1 MYPKKIP
8 VTCKK
13 KQNGILYLSVNCHL
27 DGKLYYARVE
37 QEPLYTHFCLLL
49 SKSAYYKGSDT
60 FVALSELTRKRKH
73 QSPRRNAKL
82 GLLFDDNSDGG
93 RLYSVKI
100 QLYSGDDQE
109 GQDNEQGSMNED
121 DTPEYQSIRLTGTTL
136 SKSTTPKDDLI
147 MEGDGSIVISWYGET
162 NLLDDKDAFI
172 TEFGTATPPI
182 YSTEPVK

>member
-1 MYPKKIP
+1 METSSDFDEAEKFGKKVIAGANDPANLFGVSFLIFKGSMYPKKIP

-109 GQDNEQGSMNED
+109 GQDNEQGSMKMIPPSIN
-121 DTPEYQSIRLTGTTL
+121 QSG
-136 SKSTTPKDDLI
+136 
-147 MEGDGSIVISWYGET
+147 
-162 NLLDDKDAFI
+162 
-172 TEFGTATPPI
+172 
-182 YSTEPVK
+182 